1 MRPAF
6 NYLFSMKRLPLLLGM
21 LAIGI
26 FLAFNTLGSDKTPP
40 SKYERVLQSVRELL
54 VQGHYNPK
62 PIDDEF
68 SKKVFTKYLEQLD
81 PDKSILMQ
89 EDIDALK
96 KYETTIDDEI
106 NGQPVQFFLDAGKHF
121 NKRVE
126 EDAAIVKDILSK
138 PFDFTVDE
146 NIETDSKKLH
156 FAANKAELQDM
167 IRKRLKYLTLD

>member
-1 MRPAF
+1 MSPAF

-40 SKYERVLQSVRELL
+40 SKYERVLQSVRELI

-68 SKKVFTKYLEQLD
+68 SKRVFIKYLEQLD
-81 PDKSILMQ
+81 PDKTILMQ
-89 EDIDALK
+89 DDVNELRK

-106 NGQPVQFFLDAGKHF
+106 NGQPVQFFLDAGRHF

-126 EDAAIVKDILSK
+126 EDIPIVKEILSK
-138 PFDFTVDE
+138 PFDFTVKE
-146 NIETDSKKLH
+146 NIETDSKK
-156 FAANKAELQDM
+156 
-167 IRKRLKYLTLD
+167 I